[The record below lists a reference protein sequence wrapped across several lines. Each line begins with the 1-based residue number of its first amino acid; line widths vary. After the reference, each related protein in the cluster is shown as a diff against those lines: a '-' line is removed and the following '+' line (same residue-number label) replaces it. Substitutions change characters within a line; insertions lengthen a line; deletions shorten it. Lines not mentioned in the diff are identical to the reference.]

1 MTSDRAQDIRDRTFR
16 FGCDVAR
23 LALEF
28 PPRPGVRC
36 LADQLLSSGTSV
48 GANLEEAKA
57 ASSKRDFVRYAQ
69 ISLRE
74 SREAVYWLRICVAL
88 QIGNAAELRRLQDE
102 GEQISRILGAI
113 VINTKR
119 RILAGYTVF
128 VFCILHFAF

>member
-1 MTSDRAQDIRDRTFR
+1 MASDRSQDIRDRTFR

-28 PPRPGVRC
+28 SPRPGVRC
-36 LADQLLSSGTSV
+36 LADQLLSSGTSI

-74 SREAVYWLRICVAL
+74 SREAVYWLRICAVL
-88 QIGNAAELRRLQDE
+88 QIGPAEELRRLQDE
-102 GEQISRILGAI
+102 AEQVSRILGAI
-113 VINTKR
+113 VVNTKR
-119 RILAGYTVF
+119 RILAGYAV
-128 VFCILHFAF
+128 VAFCILNLAF